1 MLQKSSLSKPA
12 AYMKWLHVHKWLL
25 FNLGSLGS
33 LLWLVPFLSVCVLH
47 SYLLWSQ
54 YLSLLCCCC
63 FVVKSCLTPW
73 AGVHQG
79 PLSMGFLHRY
89 TCVPHPEPSSLL
101 PPCTI
106 PLVHPCA
113 PAPSIQYRALNWTGD
128 SFLTWYYTCFNAIL
142 PNHPPPHRVQKTV
155 LYISVFFCCLV
166 HRVIVTI
173 FLNSIYMR

>member
-63 FVVKSCLTPW
+63 FVVKSCPTPW

-79 PLSMGFLHRY
+79 PLSMGFLRQEY
-89 TCVPHPEPSSLL
+89 WSRLPFPSPGDL
-101 PPCTI
+101 PDPGTKPVFPARISCRQIVYHWATSI
-106 PLVHPCA
+106 PP
-113 PAPSIQYRALNWTGD
+113 
-128 SFLTWYYTCFNAIL
+128 
-142 PNHPPPHRVQKTV
+142 
-155 LYISVFFCCLV
+155 
-166 HRVIVTI
+166 
-173 FLNSIYMR
+173 